1 MIEGKGE
8 KKMDYDPVVRERS
21 EVKGLRG
28 KNKTNKKKRHACKFN
43 RLRHID
49 KEKGSIKFLFSIEP
63 KMDLTRG

>member
-28 KNKTNKKKRHACKFN
+28 KNKTNKKKKDTLANLTDFATLIKK
-43 RLRHID
+43 
-49 KEKGSIKFLFSIEP
+49 KEVLNFFFLLSRRRI
-63 KMDLTRG
+63 